1 MMSDFDYDSDEFEI
15 NIDDPDLVVESSK
28 GYEDLQTPMN
38 IIPTPPKTID
48 VSAENENNNSQKE
61 EDNVNDTANDE
72 SDGDEDGLVFLA
84 FLALVDIKIAI
95 FLTISIFVI
104 NKSPSSHL

>member
-1 MMSDFDYDSDEFEI
+1 MMSDFDYDLDEFEI

-61 EDNVNDTANDE
+61 EDNVNDTADDE
-72 SDGDEDGLVFLA
+72 SDGDEDGLVFSS
-84 FLALVDIKIAI
+84 FSSTGRHQNSN
-95 FLTISIFVI
+95 FSNNI
-104 NKSPSSHL
+104 NIRYQ

>member
-1 MMSDFDYDSDEFEI
+1 
-15 NIDDPDLVVESSK
+15 
-28 GYEDLQTPMN
+28 MN

-61 EDNVNDTANDE
+61 EDNVNDTAGDE
-72 SDGDEDGLVFLA
+72 SVGDEDGLV

-95 FLTISIFVI
+95 FLTTSIFVI

>member
-48 VSAENENNNSQKE
+48 VSAEN
-61 EDNVNDTANDE
+61 
-72 SDGDEDGLVFLA
+72 
-84 FLALVDIKIAI
+84 
-95 FLTISIFVI
+95 
-104 NKSPSSHL
+104 

>member
-48 VSAENENNNSQKE
+48 VSAENENNKSQKE
-61 EDNVNDTANDE
+61 EDNVNDTADYE
-72 SDGDEDGLVFLA
+72 SDEDGLVFSSTGRHQNSN
-84 FLALVDIKIAI
+84 F
-95 FLTISIFVI
+95 SNNI
-104 NKSPSSHL
+104 NIRYQ

>member
-1 MMSDFDYDSDEFEI
+1 MSDFDYDSDEFEI

-48 VSAENENNNSQKE
+48 VSAENENNNLQKE
-61 EDNVNDTANDE
+61 EDNVNDTADDE
-72 SDGDEDGLVFLA
+72 SDGTKLLPSPQPS
-84 FLALVDIKIAI
+84 LVD
-95 FLTISIFVI
+95 FLENNWSIIVR
-104 NKSPSSHL
+104 